1 MCMNFSKLYLEK
13 WNTDYTVQ
21 WRPVDMCNYDCS
33 YCSPSNH
40 IAINKKKIPS
50 IDALINASKKLR
62 NAIPLD
68 KETMIVI
75 TGGEPFLIPNID
87 KWLKYLSNN
96 NFHIMMFTN
105 GSMPIKMYEKC
116 RDTFS
121 FKNLEMKISF
131 HPESADIETI
141 VNLAVMIKATGG
153 DVEIRAMLV
162 KNLFHKVEQLE
173 HELLKHNIPTVKLPV
188 FPLYNKETKTFNQP
202 YESSRYLKGYKQS
215 IGNDGYFTKEELSY
229 LNQLEDNSQD
239 YLPDVLLETKHGV
252 EKMPISQFIAN
263 GMNKFK
269 GWQCEVVKRKLLI
282 EADGRMKHGVC
293 SNEGTIGNIFV
304 DNIPLFKDTTTTCL
318 QEQCHVAEE
327 IMITKFYV

>member
-1 MCMNFSKLYLEK
+1 MDFKRLSIEK
-13 WNTDYTVQ
+13 WNTDYTIQ
-21 WRPVDMCNYDCS
+21 WRPLDMCNYDCS

-40 IAINKKKIPS
+40 LAINKKQIPKVDTLIEAS
-50 IDALINASKKLR
+50 IKLR
-62 NAIPLD
+62 NSIPID

-87 KWLKYLSNN
+87 RWLKYLSDN

-105 GSMPIKMYEKC
+105 GSMPLKMYEKC

-131 HPESADIETI
+131 HPETADIETI
-141 VNLAVMIKATGG
+141 VNLAVMIKDAGG
-153 DVEIRAMLV
+153 DVEIRAMLM
-162 KNLFHKVEQLE
+162 KNLFHKVGQLE
-173 HELLKHNIPTVKLPV
+173 QELLKHNIPTVKLPV
-188 FPLYNKETKTFNQP
+188 FPLYNKQTKTFNQP

-215 IGNDGYFTKEELSY
+215 IGNDGYFTNEELI
-229 LNQLEDNSQD
+229 QLDNLKDNTQD
-239 YLPDVLLETKHGV
+239 YLPDVLLDDKR
-252 EKMPISQFIAN
+252 MPLSKFIAK
-263 GMNKFK
+263 GMNRFQ

-293 SNEGTIGNIFV
+293 GNEGVIGNIFTDDV
-304 DNIPLFKDTTTTCL
+304 PPFKNTTTTCL

-327 IMITKFYV
+327 VMITKFYA

>member
-1 MCMNFSKLYLEK
+1 MDFKRLSIEK

-21 WRPVDMCNYDCS
+21 WRPLDMCNYDCS

-40 IAINKKKIPS
+40 LAINKKQIPKVDTLIEAS
-50 IDALINASKKLR
+50 IKLR
-62 NAIPLD
+62 NSIPID

-87 KWLKYLSNN
+87 KWLKYLSDN

-105 GSMPIKMYEKC
+105 GSMPLKMYEKC

-131 HPESADIETI
+131 HPETADIETI
-141 VNLAVMIKATGG
+141 VNLAVMIKDAGG

-162 KNLFHKVEQLE
+162 KSLFHKVNELEQQ
-173 HELLKHNIPTVKLPV
+173 LLKHNIPTVKLPV
-188 FPLYNKETKTFNQP
+188 FPLYNKTLKIFNQP
-202 YESSRYLKGYKQS
+202 FESSRNLKGYSQS
-215 IGNDGYFTKEELSY
+215 IGNDGYFTKEELI
-229 LNQLEDNSQD
+229 QLDNLKDNTQD
-239 YLPDVLLETKHGV
+239 YLPDVLLDDKR
-252 EKMPISQFIAN
+252 MPLSKFIAR
-263 GMNKFK
+263 GMNKFQ

-293 SNEGTIGNIFV
+293 GNEGVIGNIFTDDV
-304 DNIPLFKDTTTTCL
+304 PVFKDTTTTCK

-327 IMITKFYV
+327 VMITKFYA